1 MSYLVDSGEKE
12 YVFEA
17 FDLMRV
23 DYRTIQIRFAVCEGC
38 KKIYIHGEAPD
49 PVCCAGEPYTSYRV
63 ADIVGA
69 NYNWAI
75 ERKRGQ
81 NLVSSL
87 YENELYDQME
97 KLKAFF
103 GSNWAL
109 VFEGSFEE
117 LILDPDNQSRI
128 GQILSIPATV
138 MQYGGTFIQVNHVT
152 TLIRMLKYFDQKCG
166 KEPKIRLTYHSIDE
180 NLPKFMRLLI
190 GGVKGINIGLA
201 RNINTKYSNI
211 TDLGLDLRENR
222 LKKIPKIGKAWKE
235 KLKEWVIQ

>member
-1 MSYLVDSGEKE
+1 MSYIVDAGEKD

-17 FDLMRV
+17 FDLMKE
-23 DYRTIQIRFAVCEGC
+23 DYIKKHIKFAVCEGC
-38 KKIYIHGEAPD
+38 GKIYIHDEAPEE
-49 PVCCAGEPYTSYRV
+49 CCEGEPYTSYRV

-69 NYNWAI
+69 NYNWAV

-81 NLVSSL
+81 NLASSL
-87 YENELYDQME
+87 HDNEIYDQME

-103 GSNWAL
+103 GSNWSL

-138 MQYGGTFIQVNHVT
+138 MQYGGSFIQVNHIT

-166 KEPKIRLTYHSIDE
+166 KEPKIRLTYRSIDE
-180 NLPKFMRLLI
+180 SLPKFERLLI
-190 GGVKGINIGLA
+190 GGVKGINRTLA
-201 RNINTKYSNI
+201 KNINSQYNSAF
-211 TDLGLDLRENR
+211 DLSLDLTTDTLR
-222 LKKIPKIGKAWKE
+222 KIPKIGKVWKK
-235 KLKEWVIQ
+235 KLKEWFL

>member
-1 MSYLVDSGEKE
+1 MNEYLVDSGEKE

-17 FDLMRV
+17 FDLMKV
-23 DYRTIQIRFAVCEGC
+23 DYVRKNIKFSVCEGC
-38 KKIYIHGEAPD
+38 RKIYIYGEEPRE
-49 PVCCAGEPYTSYRV
+49 CCEGKPYTTYRV

-81 NLVSSL
+81 NLASSL
-87 YENELYDQME
+87 LQNELYYQLE
-97 KLKAFF
+97 KLKSFF
-103 GSNWAL
+103 GTNWAL

-138 MQYGGTFIQVNHVT
+138 MQYGGSFIQVNDIT

-166 KEPKIRLTYHSIDE
+166 TEPKLRLRYHSIDDSM
-180 NLPKFMRLLI
+180 PKFVRLLV
-190 GGVKGINIGLA
+190 GGVKGINVKLA
-201 RNINTKYSNI
+201 NNIYSQYSNAF
-211 TDLGLDLRENR
+211 DLSLDLDSDSLR
-222 LKKIPKIGKAWKE
+222 KIPKIGPIWKE
-235 KLKEWVIQ
+235 KLKEWFL